1 FRVALASR
9 RSSLATLEELE
20 AQRAGY
26 GRGVQAVFAAARDAR
41 LGGVVG
47 TVADLLEVPRDLE
60 RAAEA
65 ALGDRLQW
73 IVVDTVT
80 TAKQALAMLREGGA
94 GGGGQATFPPLDWLD
109 GGPNVHV
116 PRLPD
121 GAGAS

>member
-1 FRVALASR
+1 EAATAERGAAAGAAEEFRVALASR

-65 ALGDRLQW
+65 ALGDRLPS
-73 IVVDTVT
+73 VLGRTV
-80 TAKQALAMLREGGA
+80 AAAQQAPAM
-94 GGGGQATFPPLDWLD
+94 
-109 GGPNVHV
+109 V
-116 PRLPD
+116 
-121 GAGAS
+121 